1 MADDANQG
9 VFREHQGGNRQ
20 GEAEVGIFVF
30 AHGVDYKS
38 FLFNVAS
45 R

>member
-20 GEAEVGIFVF
+20 GETKVGMF
-30 AHGVDYKS
+30 AYGVDYKS